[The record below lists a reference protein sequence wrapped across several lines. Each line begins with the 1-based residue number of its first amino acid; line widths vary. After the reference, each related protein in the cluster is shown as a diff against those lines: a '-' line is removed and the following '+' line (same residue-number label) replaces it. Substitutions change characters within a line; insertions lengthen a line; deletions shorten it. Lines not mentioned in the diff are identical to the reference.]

1 MRGRYA
7 CECVCMSESE
17 IAMIVG
23 SRESATMKAKVRLD
37 AFVCRVR
44 LDTAGAAGA
53 ALPVG
58 AAAYERW

>member
-1 MRGRYA
+1 
-7 CECVCMSESE
+7 MSESE

-44 LDTAGAAGA
+44 LDTAGAA
-53 ALPVG
+53 LPIR

>member
-1 MRGRYA
+1 
-7 CECVCMSESE
+7 MSESE

-53 ALPVG
+53 ALPIR
-58 AAAYERW
+58 AAAYERWRMV